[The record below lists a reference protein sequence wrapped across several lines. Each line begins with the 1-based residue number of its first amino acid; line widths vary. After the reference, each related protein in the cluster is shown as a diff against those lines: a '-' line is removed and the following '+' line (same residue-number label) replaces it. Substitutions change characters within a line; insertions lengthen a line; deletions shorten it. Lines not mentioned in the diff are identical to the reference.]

1 VIEVPD
7 GRSAPLSLGIDWA
20 LIALWT
26 ALGYF
31 VYHGL
36 AGMLAVLALSILYSL
51 ATLLALIPFAG
62 VVLQGLVM
70 HFLITPWVF
79 ELTGIEATWLTAL
92 VFWVDI
98 ALGCFLTFTM
108 SLAAIEAIR
117 G

>member
-1 VIEVPD
+1 
-7 GRSAPLSLGIDWA
+7 
-20 LIALWT
+20 
-26 ALGYF
+26 
-31 VYHGL
+31 
-36 AGMLAVLALSILYSL
+36 
-51 ATLLALIPFAG
+51 
-62 VVLQGLVM
+62 M